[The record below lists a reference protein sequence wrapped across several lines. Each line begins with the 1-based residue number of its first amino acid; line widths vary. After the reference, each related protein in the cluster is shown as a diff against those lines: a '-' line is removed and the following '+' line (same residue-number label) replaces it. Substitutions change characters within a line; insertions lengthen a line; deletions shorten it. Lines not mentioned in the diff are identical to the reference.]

1 MTQTN
6 IVWNEDKRL
15 RNIRDHDVDFVDV
28 DDTFFMDYYALTLPD
43 NRHSEQRFVTVAM
56 NGVGAIL
63 FVCYAYEENG
73 DIALISARRAD
84 ASERTHYEAQR

>member
-6 IVWNEDKRL
+6 IVWDDDKRL

-28 DDTFFMDYYALTLPD
+28 DDTFFMDYYAMTLPD
-43 NRHSEQRFVTVAM
+43 NRHHEARFVSVAR
-56 NGVGAIL
+56 NGRGTIL

-84 ASERTHYEAQR
+84 ASERAKYEEQR